1 MNKNILTLI
10 FIFFLSAGFIAAQ
23 SPQAINY
30 QGVARDASNQPLLNQ
45 AIGLQFTIRSGS
57 TSGTVEYQE
66 THAVTTNGLGL
77 FTLQIGQGTSVSGT
91 FGNIDWGNNSHF
103 IEVEIDPTGGTS
115 YQSLTNTE
123 LISVPYALHATTVEN
138 DAVDDADADPTNEY
152 NTGATLSGTT
162 LSIDDAGGSQTVDL
176 SSLQDGV
183 NDADADSTNE
193 LQTLS
198 LTGDTLSISN
208 GNSVVLP
215 TGGGGGSD
223 ADWTISGNDIHN
235 TGSANNG
242 RVSVGVTQWPGLMN
256 IGSTDS
262 FKVFFGHAGNFNEIE
277 SGRLVFSEDI
287 LFNGTC
293 GFEFHHN
300 GSANI
305 LELVSGCTALNDT
318 PIVFTRTGLV
328 RIPEQVMIGENANPS
343 ANVHVKQSGSGT
355 SPGSSGLR
363 LENSTSTAYNQL
375 WTDGSN
381 LNFSLNASRIAFI
394 NNVGAYNQVSDRRM
408 KANIL
413 NMSPVLSGVLAL
425 NPVQYNYIYEG
436 AEDQPVF
443 GFIAQDVQKVFP
455 NMVGTSPGSDLL
467 ALPYAEF
474 SVVAIKA
481 IQEQQSII
489 EDQQAEIEALKE
501 QVNEINA
508 LKEAVQRLEAQMK

>member
-1 MNKNILTLI
+1 MKKNILTLI
-10 FIFFLSAGFIAAQ
+10 LLFFLSAGFIAAQ

-57 TSGTVEYQE
+57 AAGTVEYQE
-66 THAVTTNGLGL
+66 THAVTTNDLGL
-77 FTLQIGQGTSVSGT
+77 FTLKIGQGTAVSGT
-91 FGNIDWGNNSHF
+91 FSAIDWGNNTHF
-103 IEVEIDPTGGTS
+103 VEVEIDPAGGSS

-123 LISVPYALHATTVEN
+123 LASVPYALHASTVEN

-152 NTGATLSGTT
+152 NTGATLAGTVLT
-162 LSIDDAGGSQTVDL
+162 ITDGGGSQNVDL
-176 SSLQDGV
+176 VTLQDGV

-198 LTGDTLSISN
+198 LSGDTLTISD

-215 TGGGGGSD
+215 GGGGGSD

-235 TGSANNG
+235 TAADSG
-242 RVSVGVTQWPGLMN
+242 RVSVGLTAFPGLMN

-262 FKVFFGHAGNFNEIE
+262 FKVFLGHVGNFNEAE

-287 LFNGTC
+287 TFNGTC

-300 GSANI
+300 GATNTLS
-305 LELVSGCTALNDT
+305 LESGCTALNDT
-318 PIVFTRTGLV
+318 SIVFTRNGEV
-328 RIPEQVMIGENANPS
+328 RIPERVKIGENTNPS
-343 ANVHVKQSGSGT
+343 ADVHIKQSGTGT
-355 SPGSSGLR
+355 SPGASGLR
-363 LENSTSTAYNQL
+363 LENSTTTDYNQL
-375 WTDGSN
+375 WTDGTN
-381 LNFSLNASRIAFI
+381 LNISRGASRIAFI

-413 NMSPVLSGVLAL
+413 NMTPVLSGVLAL

-443 GFIAQDVQKVFP
+443 GFIAQDVQKIFP
-455 NMVGTSPGSDLL
+455 GMVGTSPGSDLL
-467 ALPYAEF
+467 AIPYAEF

-481 IQEQQSII
+481 IQEQQTII
-489 EDQQAEIEALKE
+489 ENQQAEIDALKK

-508 LKEAVQRLEAQMK
+508 LKEAIQRLEAQMK